1 MRITDAF
8 HSIPLTLF
16 AMVILAVMR
25 TGVLTLVFVIGVTT
39 WPFYA
44 RMIRSEV
51 LGLKGQEYVKAARTI
66 GTSGIQIMLKH
77 ILPNILP
84 TFIVVST
91 LSVATSILI
100 EASLSFLGLGI
111 QPPTVSW
118 GVMLSDGRNYLAT
131 NWWMAT
137 FPGIAISVTVLGIML
152 LGNWLRD
159 VLDPKNQGLR

>member
-1 MRITDAF
+1 
-8 HSIPLTLF
+8 
-16 AMVILAVMR
+16 MVILAVMR

-66 GTSGIQIMLKH
+66 GTSGIRIMLKH